1 MKNPRH
7 FSFLLKEGNA
17 AQHPVGENDGL
28 RTESSEQI
36 YSEKQAMSYS
46 KAFWSAGAVKQE
58 KTFQVFQN
66 VAETR

>member
-28 RTESSEQI
+28 RTES
-36 YSEKQAMSYS
+36 
-46 KAFWSAGAVKQE
+46 
-58 KTFQVFQN
+58 
-66 VAETR
+66 